1 MPATHA
7 EIQMIVGS
15 GLLSRAFARHPGLP
29 AGVCIYAAGVS
40 NSACRD
46 EREFDRDRV
55 RLETVLAELPRESR
69 IVYFST
75 CSIGDPWSQD
85 NAYTQH
91 KRKLEEIV
99 RDRGNHL
106 VVRLPQV
113 AGETPNPHT
122 LLNYLYNR
130 IVRSER
136 FDLWQRAT
144 RNIIDVADAADIVI
158 DLLQNRD
165 MPAAIVNVANSRN
178 SPMTDIVAALEQATQ
193 RRAIFNV
200 VDKGGD
206 YPIDVGAIE
215 NALRRCAIT
224 FDGTYLARTVGRYY
238 GRR

>member
-1 MPATHA
+1 
-7 EIQMIVGS
+7 MIVGS
-15 GLLSRAFARHPGLP
+15 GLLSRAFARHTGLP
-29 AGVCIYAAGVS
+29 QGVCIYAAGVS

-46 EREFDRDRV
+46 EREFERDRA
-55 RLETVLAELPRESR
+55 RLETVLADLPQEFR

-91 KRKLEEIV
+91 KRSLEERV
-99 RDRGNHL
+99 RERGNHL
-106 VVRLPQV
+106 IVRLPQV

-144 RNIIDVADAADIVI
+144 RNVIDVADAADIVI
-158 DLLQNRD
+158 DLIQNQD
-165 MPAAIVNVANSRN
+165 MPADIVNVANSRN
-178 SPMTDIVAALEQATQ
+178 ASMAEVVAALEHAAQ
-193 RRAIFNV
+193 RRAIFNL

-206 YPIDVGAIE
+206 YAIDVSAIDDS
-215 NALRRCAIT
+215 LRRCGIA
-224 FDGTYLARTVGRYY
+224 FDETYLARTVGRYY